1 MSGDGA
7 PTVIVEPGSGAGL
20 RVCTPGRIRYLCGI
34 PTRKSP
40 PRMSST
46 LQTSLPP
53 PERRLAALR
62 AELDQIDDAL
72 HDLLMRR
79 AEVVGQVATL
89 GVKGRVPM
97 RPGREASIIRRLLGR
112 HAGRLPPVGIVRIWR
127 ELICAHTALQRP
139 LLVAVCAGGEHE
151 DGNAAGLAAAREH
164 FGSLTPLRA
173 LPGPEA
179 ALRDV
184 AAGAAGAAV
193 LPLPSEDDPAAR
205 WWTALVDDPSL
216 HVVARLPFWAARPEG
231 SPAVRALVVTAA
243 PPDPSGQDRSLL
255 AFAPAVDVGAAAALA
270 GAGFESGPPLLARR
284 NGGLLALADVAG
296 FVADDDPRLAALP
309 AGARV
314 VGAYAVPIAVPVG
327 VP

>member
-1 MSGDGA
+1 M
-7 PTVIVEPGSGAGL
+7 
-20 RVCTPGRIRYLCGI
+20 
-34 PTRKSP
+34 RKST

-46 LQTSLPP
+46 LQTSQPL
-53 PERRLAALR
+53 PERGLAALR
-62 AELDQIDDAL
+62 AELDQLDDAL

-127 ELICAHTALQRP
+127 ELLGAMTALQRP
-139 LLVAVCAGGEHE
+139 LLVAACAGSGREGES
-151 DGNAAGLAAAREH
+151 DGEVACVAAAREH

-179 ALRDV
+179 ALREV
-184 AAGAAGAAV
+184 AAGTVGAAV
-193 LPLPSEDDPAAR
+193 LPLPIAGDPAAS
-205 WWTALVDDPSL
+205 WWTALLDDPSL

-231 SPAVRALVVTAA
+231 APAVCALVVTAA
-243 PPDPSGQDRSLL
+243 APDPSGQDRSLL
-255 AFAPAVDVGAAAALA
+255 AFALRPGENEAAMAALA
-270 GAGFESGPPLLARR
+270 GAGFEAEPPLLERR
-284 NGGLLALADVAG
+284 GGGLLALADVAG

-309 AGARV
+309 TGARV
-314 VGAYAVPIAVPVG
+314 IGAYAVPVG
-327 VP
+327 SA